1 MKQIKG
7 GYMQQILRK
16 VSGLFGSVSQLS
28 RLALVT
34 VIAVYGMHAAAAD
47 EAAHAKRPGAGVPI
61 RKIDQYV
68 AAQMREQHIPGLEVG
83 IYRRGQIV
91 LAKGYGLASVELNVP
106 VRPEMVFQSGS
117 VGKQFTATAI
127 MMLVEEGKVSLDDSI
142 TKYFPR
148 APQSWQAIK
157 IKNLLSHTSGLGE
170 YESEERTTPFGLFYM
185 RQDLTEDQL
194 LERIETMTIDFAP
207 GEKWRYTNTN
217 YVLLGFVV
225 RAVTG
230 QFYGDFLAQRVFKP
244 LSMTSTR
251 VISDI
256 EIIPN
261 RVAGYELE
269 KGRLQNQAWV
279 SPTYNSTA
287 DGALYF
293 NVLDLAKWDGA
304 LYAEQL
310 LKRSSLERMWTVFP
324 LNDGK
329 PNPEHY
335 GFGWGITSVHG
346 HKIIEHGGAWQG
358 FRSHIAR
365 YVDDGLTVVVLSNV
379 SPSRPGRIAHG
390 IAGLCETVLTP
401 EPNPDPDSDD

>member
-1 MKQIKG
+1 MKKL
-7 GYMQQILRK
+7 Y
-16 VSGLFGSVSQLS
+16 
-28 RLALVT
+28 RLALTT
-34 VIAVYGMHAAAAD
+34 VMAISGAHAA
-47 EAAHAKRPGAGVPI
+47 PVPTQ
-61 RKIDQYV
+61 KIDQYV
-68 AAQMREQHIPGLEVG
+68 AAQMKEQHIPGLEVG
-83 IYRRGQIV
+83 IYRKGQVI

-127 MMLVEEGKVSLDDSI
+127 MMLVEEGKVNLEDSI
-142 TKYFPR
+142 TKYFEH
-148 APQSWQAIK
+148 APKSWQAIK

-194 LERIETMTIDFAP
+194 LERMQTMEIDFAP

-217 YVLLGFVV
+217 FVLLGFVV
-225 RAVTG
+225 HKVTG

-244 LSMTSTR
+244 LSMSSTR
-251 VISDI
+251 VISDS

-261 RVAGYELE
+261 RTVGYELDD
-269 KGRLQNQAWV
+269 GVLRNQAWV

-304 LYAEQL
+304 LYGEQL

-329 PNPEHY
+329 PNKGNY
-335 GFGWGITSVHG
+335 GFGWDIYTVHG
-346 HKIIEHGGAWQG
+346 HKLIEHGGAWQG

-365 YVDDGLTVVVLSNV
+365 YVDDGITVVVLSNV
-379 SPSRPGRIAHG
+379 GPSKPGKIAHG
-390 IAGLCETVLTP
+390 IAGLFDPALTP
-401 EPNPDPDSDD
+401 DVDPDDE